1 MTRPYLSVVIPA
13 FNEAKR
19 LPLTLID
26 IDRHLSQ
33 KEFSYDITVVVS
45 PSSDNTLEI
54 LKRFETI
61 IKNLKVIP
69 LIENQGRGLAVRTG
83 MLSAKGNWRL
93 IMDADNSTTIMEFE
107 KMQPYLDSYDAVIGS
122 RYISGGQIQSPAPI
136 VRRFMDKI
144 GQRLIR
150 MFLTPG
156 IRDTDCGFK
165 CFSATITDKLFA
177 KAKSDGWTLDAEI
190 LSSALRAGYKIK
202 EVPIFWSYQLE
213 TSGENRSYLKN
224 FIEYCRV
231 WRNRKQTDISVKS

>member
-93 IMDADNSTTIMEFE
+93 IMDADNSASVMEFE
-107 KMQPYLDSYDAVIGS
+107 KMQPYLDEYEILIGS
-122 RYISGGQIQSPAPI
+122 RYISGGQMEPAPPTMQRALE
-136 VRRFMDKI
+136 VI
-144 GQRLIR
+144 GNWLIR
-150 MFLTPG
+150 TFIAKG
-156 IRDTDCGFK
+156 VRDTGCGFK
-165 CFSATITDKLFA
+165 CFSAATADKLFSA
-177 KAKSDGWTLDAEI
+177 AQSNGWALDAEV
-190 LSSALRAGYKIK
+190 LSLALKSGYKVK
-202 EVPIFWSYQLE
+202 EIPIFWSYQ
-213 TSGENRSYLKN
+213 SGSNLTDRSHLKIFNEYL
-224 FIEYCRV
+224 RV
-231 WRNRKQTDISVKS
+231 WWAKKRG